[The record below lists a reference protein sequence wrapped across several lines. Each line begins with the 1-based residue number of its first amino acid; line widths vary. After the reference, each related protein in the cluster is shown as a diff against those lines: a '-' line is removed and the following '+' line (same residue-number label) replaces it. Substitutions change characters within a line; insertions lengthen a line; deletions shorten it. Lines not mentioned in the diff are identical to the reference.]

1 LQVQL
6 IEAAQRVRRES
17 NTGKL
22 ELQLEIGRQ
31 ESSSMIL
38 TNTSK
43 NIPADIASR
52 KLPNAIGK
60 RNYLCHCAISI
71 AIDGISLGRLFGLHF
86 SRKMVDRSLRSENL
100 FVARITLSSATSAF
114 SR

>member
-86 SRKMVDRSLRSENL
+86 SR
-100 FVARITLSSATSAF
+100 FVELLLIRELSS
-114 SR
+114 